1 MAVGMPLQISPRVF
15 VLDGGSGSMI
25 SNPSIPQSTI
35 TDQFGDVSSCDCYSP
50 VSQPIVDPDGTIELS
65 SSDSANLYPGNLI
78 PDGDGGVLATWTIVL
93 CATAKDSLR
102 ENGNRVS
109 PESGVGL
116 RHDVR
121 T

>member
-1 MAVGMPLQISPRVF
+1 MVILPLPRLVLARAAHEGAFDVDVVAAAQLRYSIFAEAVPGNDAL
-15 VLDGGSGSMI
+15 
-25 SNPSIPQSTI
+25 N
-35 TDQFGDVSSCDCYSP
+35 
-50 VSQPIVDPDGTIELS
+50 PDGTIELS